1 MATVKAYADRGAL
14 IRSDYPNTT
23 YPVPAL
29 MSSHGGYALTKFN
42 IPSSV
47 TGKEI
52 LDIEVYAYGYV
63 EWEYVYGS
71 WSDDAY
77 FRCADI
83 LSEWDE
89 KVVTY
94 NTKPG
99 LSNHIYM
106 WGIKTSTTTG
116 YQWARYHFASY
127 KYKGILENG
136 VCFSGNVYSFNSSYV
151 PYLMIEYTDPTIY
164 LSDASPQSGY
174 VPKNLPTTFSWKVAG
189 ENYVYGGV
197 EQTSATLEWREG
209 SSGTIHSIS
218 IGSAQQYTV
227 PGGTFTADEIQW
239 RITVVAS
246 GQTKTSAWYTL
257 STVEATSTASLISP
271 VSGFIDKTKDTVFM
285 WAHIISTGTT
295 QTAFDLQISTDGVSF
310 STLVSE
316 TTADESVT
324 IQANTFD
331 AGPLYWRVR
340 TYNTD
345 GNPGSWSPVAQVI
358 VIGAPDTPVVTLV
371 ENSPRPLINWQGIGQ
386 QGYEVQVDGATV
398 VKAFGVTKT
407 YRAETYL
414 ADGQH
419 TISVRVQ
426 NQYGLWSEW
435 GTVSIQVANNAGSEI
450 TLTATGGSR
459 AALNWTTD
467 GAYDKYYVYR
477 DGELIA
483 NTTATSYD
491 DALTNDAHVYQVRGA
506 YDSSGD
512 YGLSNAVNV
521 VVRPET
527 TILAT
532 VDGAIS
538 VELPYSET
546 NKRQT
551 TMSTTRQMA
560 TMYFSG
566 SPLPSMEIAEWTDRS
581 MTITAALKAGES
593 TKQLMNLVGKIV
605 CARDQYG
612 NCVIGPLPG
621 WTVRSYE
628 MYTALQTTIQDVNW
642 REAIKH
648 DPIA

>member
-1 MATVKAYADRGAL
+1 MATANAYADIGAR
-14 IRSDYPNTT
+14 IDSDYPNTT
-23 YPVPAL
+23 FTVPAL
-29 MSSHGGYALTKFN
+29 LSSVGGQALTKFN
-42 IPSSV
+42 IPSFV
-47 TGKEI
+47 IGKEI
-52 LDIEVYAYGYV
+52 LDIRAYAYGYV
-63 EWEYVYGS
+63 EWEYFYGS
-71 WSDDAY
+71 WSDKAS
-77 FRCADI
+77 FWCSDI
-83 LSEWDE
+83 RSEWDE
-89 KVVTY
+89 NVVTY
-94 NTKPG
+94 NTKPKF
-99 LSNHIYM
+99 STRRM
-106 WGIKTSTTTG
+106 WGIRTSTSTG
-116 YQWARYHFASY
+116 YQWAYYPFSSSY
-127 KYKGILENG
+127 YKDVIENG
-136 VCFSGNVYSFNSSYV
+136 VCFEGNVYTFTSSHV
-151 PYLMIEYTDPTIY
+151 PYLLIEYTDPTIY
-164 LSDASPQSGY
+164 LADTSPQSGY

-197 EQTSATLEWREG
+197 TQTSATLEWRAG
-209 SSGTIHSIS
+209 SSGAIHQIS
-218 IGSAQQYTV
+218 IGSAQQYTI

-239 RITVVAS
+239 RVTVVAS
-246 GQTKTSAWYTL
+246 EQTKTSAWYTL
-257 STVEATSTASLISP
+257 TTVEATSTAALISP
-271 VSGFIDKTKDTVFM
+271 VSGFIDSTKPTTFM
-285 WAHIISTGTT
+285 WDHIISTSTA
-295 QTAFDLQISTDGVSF
+295 QTAFELQTSTNGENF
-310 STLVSE
+310 ATLVSE
-316 TTADESVT
+316 STSTESVT
-324 IQANTFD
+324 VAARTFD

-345 GNPGSWSPVAQVI
+345 GAAGEWSPVAQVI
-358 VIGAPDTPVVTLV
+358 AIGAPDTPVVTLV
-371 ENSPRPLINWQGIGQ
+371 ENSPRPLINWQSGGQ
-386 QGYEVQVDGATV
+386 QGYEVQVDGVAV

-435 GTVSIQVANNAGSEI
+435 GTVSVQIANMAGSAI
-450 TLTATGGSR
+450 TLTATGGNM
-459 AALNWTTD
+459 AILTWTTE
-467 GAYDKYYVYR
+467 GAYEKYYIYR

-483 NTTATSYD
+483 KTTATSYD
-491 DALTNDAHVYQVRGA
+491 DALTNDAHIYQVRGA

-560 TMYFSG
+560 TMYFAG

-581 MTITAALKAGES
+581 MTVTAALKAGES
-593 TKQLMNLVGKIV
+593 TKQLMDLVGKIV

-642 REAIKH
+642 REAFKH
-648 DPIA
+648 DPIT